1 MKLLYTP
8 EAITDLRRLREFI
21 AEKNPEAAEKV
32 GPQLVADISR
42 LTTLPYLGRKTQ
54 RAPNPEMV
62 RDLSAGAYIVRYL
75 ILDDEIH
82 VLRIWHKREDWASES
97 ERE

>member
-8 EAITDLRRLREFI
+8 DAISDLQRLREFI
-21 AEKNPEAAEKV
+21 AEKNPEAAARV
-32 GPQLVADISR
+32 GSQLMRDISN
-42 LTTLPYLGRKTQ
+42 LVSLPYMGRKVL

-75 ILDDEIH
+75 ILNDEIH
-82 VLRIWHKREDWASES
+82 VLRVWHKREDWFSV
-97 ERE
+97 

>member
-8 EAITDLRRLREFI
+8 EAISDLQRLREFI
-21 AEKNPEAAEKV
+21 AEKNPDAAERV
-32 GPQLVADISR
+32 GSQLMIDISK
-42 LTTLPYLGRKTQ
+42 LTSLPHIGRKVQ

-82 VLRIWHKREDWASES
+82 VLRVWHKREDWSS
-97 ERE
+97 V